1 MIALNEIPLHGAD
14 KHDSTV
20 CKITKGTY
28 QGDGTNNKAIA
39 HGLGKI
45 PKIIHL
51 IKIGY
56 QDNLILVNMDSN
68 LGTWVNAIDSTIDG
82 VPAATATD
90 FYVSA
95 GLSNIT
101 GKTYYWVALG

>member
-1 MIALNEIPLHGAD
+1 MINENSVKIHGTPR
-14 KHDSTV
+14 HDSTV
-20 CKITKGTY
+20 LTMQKGTY
-28 QGDGTNNKAIA
+28 IGDGTNNKAIA

-82 VPAATATD
+82 VPGATATD

-101 GKTYYWVALG
+101 GKTYYWVMFG